1 MNMKDNIIALIIIS
15 LAAVSCVKKDEWP
28 TAQQRL
34 NETARQIFKLSV
46 ENSVKAI
53 DFCKL
58 FQEYLDA
65 PDENKLLEKYTKVRK
80 SVTMTGENSY
90 EINYGVK
97 FTTNGLHFGE
107 TGSRTIFNE
116 KVEVNCVGENEWTVK
131 ALLLRASAA
140 GERISYVVTYKEIPR
155 SGNGVVAEITAQG
168 VLQEKES
175 DEIAGYSASF
185 STKTPLKLSGSAYTG
200 DFLMVTQAPSGDALD
215 EYVLKLNHTPRD

>member
-1 MNMKDNIIALIIIS
+1 MNMKDKIITLIIIS
-15 LAAVSCVKKDEWP
+15 LAAVSCGKDEWP

-34 NETARQIFKLSV
+34 NETARQIFTLSV
-46 ENSVKAI
+46 ENSVKTI

-90 EINYGVK
+90 EIDYGAK

-116 KVEVNCVGENEWTVK
+116 KVEVSCVGKNEWTVK
-131 ALLLRASAA
+131 ALLLIASAA

-185 STKTPLKLSGSAYTG
+185 STKTPLRLSGSAYTG
-200 DFLMVTQAPSGDALD
+200 DFLMVTRAPSGDTLD
-215 EYVLKLNHTPRD
+215 EYVLKFHDTPRD